1 MDVRIQANDP
11 DSIRVLVPGEHTGM
25 IDHDEKSM
33 DQKEIGMMK
42 NDRHMSPKFQ
52 MRQGI
57 TVNQIDCNEGLQLMF
72 KASDGS
78 PACVKESNME
88 KLIQRGWGKPA

>member
-1 MDVRIQANDP
+1 MKKIDKNAVAY
-11 DSIRVLVPGEHTGM
+11 GM
-25 IDHDEKSM
+25 PIEL
-33 DQKEIGMMK
+33 MMK

-57 TVNQIDCNEGLQLMF
+57 TINQIECNEELQLIF

-88 KLIQRGWGKPA
+88 KLVQRGWGLEWAIWREHEVRS